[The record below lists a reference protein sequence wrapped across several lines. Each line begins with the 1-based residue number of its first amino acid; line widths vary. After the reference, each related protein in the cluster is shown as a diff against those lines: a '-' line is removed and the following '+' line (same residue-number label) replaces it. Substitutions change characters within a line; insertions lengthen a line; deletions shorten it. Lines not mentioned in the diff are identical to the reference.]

1 MFNDDLYPL
10 IFKRKS
16 IRKFEDSPIDDN
28 KLKEIN
34 DQIHSLTPLYDIIT
48 DIKIVS
54 SENVKLRGM
63 KKAPHYLAIFSEK
76 KEGYLVNVGF
86 MFQQMDLWF
95 SANGIGSCWQ
105 GIPKPKQEIIDS
117 SDLKFIIFIA
127 FGEPSNS
134 LYRES
139 TSEFRRKPLQK
150 ITDINNA
157 DELIEPARL
166 APSAVNNQPWY
177 FKGNENII
185 DVYSNK
191 TSFLKSLFIN
201 KYIPIDIG
209 IAICHIKIAAEH
221 LGEKTEI
228 EFDTVKKK
236 NSPKDLTYFA
246 TLIMG

>member
-1 MFNDDLYPL
+1 MFNDDLYPI

-16 IRKFEDSPIDDN
+16 IRKFEDSPIDN
-28 KLKEIN
+28 ILKEIN
-34 DQIHSLTPLYDIIT
+34 DYIHILTPLYDIMT
-48 DIKIVS
+48 DVKIIS
-54 SENVKLRGM
+54 SEDVKLRGM

-105 GIPKPKQEIIDS
+105 GIPKPKKEILES
-117 SDLKFIIFIA
+117 SDFKFIILIA

-139 TSEFRRKPLQK
+139 ISEFRRKPIQK
-150 ITDINNA
+150 ITDIINA
-157 DELIEPARL
+157 EELIEPARL

-177 FKGNENII
+177 FRGNKNII

-191 TSFLKSLFIN
+191 TNFLKSLLIQ
-201 KYIPIDIG
+201 KYTSIDIG
-209 IAICHIKIAAEH
+209 IAIRHIKIAAEH
-221 LGEKTEI
+221 LEKKIEI
-228 EFDTVKKK
+228 GFDPIKDK
-236 NSPKDLTYFA
+236 NSPKGLKYFA
-246 TLIMG
+246 TIKI